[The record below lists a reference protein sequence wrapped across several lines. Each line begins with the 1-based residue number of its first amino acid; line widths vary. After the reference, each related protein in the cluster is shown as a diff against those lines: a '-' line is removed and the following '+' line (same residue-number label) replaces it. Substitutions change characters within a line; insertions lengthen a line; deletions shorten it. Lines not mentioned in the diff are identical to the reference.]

1 LLIGIDKLP
10 ITKKVYLPMTL
21 KSNKCRKGFTVLELI
36 LVTIPV
42 AIIGISLFVGLIL
55 LIVYLIKHYI

>member
-1 LLIGIDKLP
+1 
-10 ITKKVYLPMTL
+10 MTL